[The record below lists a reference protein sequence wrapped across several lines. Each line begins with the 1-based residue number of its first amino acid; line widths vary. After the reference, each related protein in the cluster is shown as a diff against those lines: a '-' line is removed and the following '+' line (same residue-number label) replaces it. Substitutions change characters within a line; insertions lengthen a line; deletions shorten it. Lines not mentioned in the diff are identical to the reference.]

1 MHKKLFRLFIFWG
14 MTAVLITACGAAETY
29 TETFDDPGS
38 WRVESSGDVAGEV
51 RDGVFNFLIN
61 ADELTSWT
69 TAGENFSDGIYTVEA
84 TQVAGSDNNA
94 YGMLFRVDDEKDDFY
109 AFQISGDGFVWIGR
123 YRDGGA
129 AEAEPIV
136 NDWWFESPVINQGNA
151 TNKLSVRA
159 EGQNFIFYI
168 NDQEVGRVTDDAFSS
183 GDIGL
188 MVRTLGLG
196 GVNIQFDNFTVAPLT
211 EG

>member
-1 MHKKLFRLFIFWG
+1 MHNYLARLFVFLG
-14 MTAVLITACGAAETY
+14 LTAVLITACNTTQTY
-29 TETFDDPGS
+29 TETFDEPGS
-38 WRVESSGDVAGEV
+38 WRVERSGDVVGEI
-51 RDGVFNFLIN
+51 RDGVFDFTVI

-69 TAGENFSDGIYTVEA
+69 TAGKNFSDGIYTVEA
-84 TQVAGSDNNA
+84 TQVAGPDNNA
-94 YGMLFRVDDEKDDFY
+94 YGLLFRVDDENDNFY

-123 YRDGGA
+123 YRNGGA

-159 EGQNFIFYI
+159 EGQNLIFFV
-168 NDQEVGRVTDDAFSS
+168 NDQEVGRVTDDAFSR

-188 MVRTLGLG
+188 MVRTLGFG
-196 GVNIQFDNFTVAPLT
+196 GVQVHFDNFTVEPLP
-211 EG
+211 